1 MASSTAG
8 SSHKKRFG
16 LGNVSSLARALLIG
30 AAGGYLFVL
39 LGLPLPWMLGAM
51 AASATASGIGVS
63 QHIGN
68 RLRNGMVVVLGVMLG
83 SAFSPEI
90 IERAAAWS
98 ISLAVLV
105 LYVIVAGACAA
116 LIYRR
121 VFGTEARTSFFAGV
135 PGGLSEMT
143 ILGGAAGGNERT
155 ISLSH
160 TTRLFFVVLLIPFWF
175 QFVADYSPGAR
186 ANAAISL
193 FDQAWPDLLI
203 LAASGLTGW
212 SVATRLRLPAA
223 FLTGPVLGSAT
234 VHLAGWTSAP
244 PPAELVAL
252 SQVIVGAG
260 IGCRFYGITRRELT
274 STVRN
279 AIIVG
284 AGLIALSAAFAA
296 VLAPLTGLQFAPLF
310 LAYAPGGMAE
320 MSLVALALDVDAAFV
335 ATHHVA
341 RIAIVLAIAPLGYKL
356 LQRVSAP
363 RD

>member
-1 MASSTAG
+1 MASPKATT
-8 SSHKKRFG
+8 SSAKRFDPAG
-16 LGNVSSLARALLIG
+16 ARSLVRALLIG

-39 LGLPLPWMLGAM
+39 LGIPLPWMLGAM
-51 AASATASGIGVS
+51 TATAGASGIGVS
-63 QHIGN
+63 QHVDG
-68 RLRNGMVVVLGVMLG
+68 RLRKGMIVVLGVMLG

-98 ISLAVLV
+98 VSLAMLV
-105 LYVIVAGACAA
+105 LYVIVAGGCAA

-121 VFGTEARTSFFAGV
+121 VFGTETRTSFFAGI
-135 PGGLSEMT
+135 PGGLSEMA
-143 ILGGAAGGNERT
+143 ILGGAAGGDERT

-160 TTRLFFVVLLIPFWF
+160 TTHLFFVIILIPIWF
-175 QFVADYSPGAR
+175 QFFADYSPAAR
-186 ANAAISL
+186 ATAAVSL
-193 FDQAWPDLLI
+193 LDQAWPDFLI
-203 LAASGLTGW
+203 LTASGLVGW
-212 SVATRLRLPAA
+212 TVAARLRLPAA
-223 FLTGPVLGSAT
+223 FLTGPVMGSAT

-252 SQVIVGAG
+252 SQIIVGAS
-260 IGCRFYGITRRELT
+260 IGCRFYGVTPREIAN
-274 STVRN
+274 TVRN
-279 AIIVG
+279 AIFVS

-341 RIAIVLAIAPLGYKL
+341 RIAIVLAVAPLGYKL
-356 LQRVSAP
+356 LQRVTAS